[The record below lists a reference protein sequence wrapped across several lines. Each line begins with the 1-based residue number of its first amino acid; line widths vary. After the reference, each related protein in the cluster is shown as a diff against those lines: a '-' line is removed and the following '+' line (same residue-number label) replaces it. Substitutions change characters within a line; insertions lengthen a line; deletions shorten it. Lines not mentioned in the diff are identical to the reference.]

1 LTDELRQE
9 AILFGRYLVDRE
21 PSADLIERY
30 VEANQL
36 LFANDAGFEREL
48 LDFARRHPWSIGML
62 DASAGILGG
71 NSVLR
76 KKLLLMT
83 AILETTPEYVEQTQ
97 PRAASL
103 PSLVFHVGT
112 ASARA
117 AFNMASGLALRLVL
131 RRRA

>member
-1 LTDELRQE
+1 MTDVLRQE

-21 PSADLIERY
+21 PSRELIDRY

-36 LFANDAGFEREL
+36 LFSEDPGFEREL
-48 LDFARRHPWSIGML
+48 LDFARRHPWAIGML

-83 AILETTPEYVEQTQ
+83 AILETTPEYVEQTA
-97 PRAASL
+97 PRAVGL
-103 PSLVFHVGT
+103 PGLVFHVGT

-117 AFNMASGLALRLVL
+117 AFNMASGLALRLLL